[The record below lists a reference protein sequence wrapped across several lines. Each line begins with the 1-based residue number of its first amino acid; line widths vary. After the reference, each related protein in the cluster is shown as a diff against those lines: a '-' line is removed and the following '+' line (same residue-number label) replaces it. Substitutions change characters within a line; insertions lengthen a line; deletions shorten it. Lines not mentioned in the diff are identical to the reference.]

1 MSETLEYPTI
11 AEDKTPALAPSASVA
26 VVSIKDATLA
36 RFTATETALRKLAER
51 YSRVAF
57 NVQTPKG
64 LAEAKAARNELRE
77 QGRYAVQRIEK
88 VVKDDVNDLKRI
100 MASEAARLIA
110 IVKPVEDAVDAQIKA
125 REEALAAEKAER
137 ERIEAERVARHHT
150 NLTTLRSY
158 VAQGKGKTS
167 DQLTKAAA
175 AVSAIGLDPEAWEE
189 FHDQAVNVRAQVHE
203 ELSRMAAEAKVREDE
218 RAEAE
223 RLRAENMRI
232 LAAQKAEADRIAAE
246 RAEIERERAELA
258 AQRAKAARKEYT
270 EALGSQQVLKAEA
283 ATPDATD
290 RDAPADASPVGG
302 PMGVEQPAAAGLADA
317 DKPMYAPL
325 RVFVQAEL
333 VQVAD
338 PVADEK
344 AKPFGA
350 YDGTTLTLDEL
361 GDLLGF
367 DLPAAFVCNTLGV
380 KLSKSEPVRFLITEL
395 PRVFAGLRNHLT
407 QLENETC

>member
-11 AEDKTPALAPSASVA
+11 AEDKTPALAPSAHVA

-100 MASEAARLIA
+100 MASEAERLIA
-110 IVKPVEDAVDAQIKA
+110 IVKPVEDAVDAQIKV
-125 REEALAAEKAER
+125 REEAIAAEKAER

-189 FHDQAVNVRAQVHE
+189 FHDQAVTVRAQVHE
-203 ELSRMAAEAKVREDE
+203 ELSRMSAEAKVREDE
-218 RAEAE
+218 RAEAD
-223 RLRAENMRI
+223 RLRAENARI
-232 LAAQKAEADRIAAE
+232 LAEQKAEAERVAAE

-258 AQRAKAARKEYT
+258 AQQQEIEAARQRANAPVLAAADAAGST
-270 EALGSQQVLKAEA
+270 EGKADNPEPGKLEA
-283 ATPDATD
+283 APVPPVLAEKHV
-290 RDAPADASPVGG
+290 ADANAVAFIDSLPT
-302 PMGVEQPAAAGLADA
+302 AWTADA
-317 DKPMYAPL
+317 ATSM
-325 RVFVQAEL
+325 
-333 VQVAD
+333 
-338 PVADEK
+338 
-344 AKPFGA
+344 
-350 YDGTTLTLDEL
+350 TLDEL
-361 GDLLGF
+361 GDLLEF
-367 DLPAAFVCNTLGV
+367 DLPAEFVCTKLGI
-380 KLSKSEPVRFLITEL
+380 KLSATKPPRFLITEL